1 MNKRHYILLT
11 ILILATAILSPS
23 IFALKKIEV
32 KKPDMEEIKRRI
44 TDSNDKY
51 YCRYGERT
59 PRNNKCRYA

>member
-51 YCRYGERT
+51 YYPKLRKLY
-59 PRNNKCRYA
+59 